1 MVVTEAMEV
10 MDTERERLKL
20 SQGMDME
27 VMVDT
32 VMEDLM
38 EVMVDT
44 EATEVM
50 DMERERLKLML
61 SQVMDMVVMVA
72 MVMERE
78 RLRPNQDM
86 AAMEDMVMGD
96 LMEVMVDT
104 EAMEDMVM
112 EDLMVVTEATDMVV
126 TVMESRPTSKS
137 KYNCSKYQLNLYMRI
152 FFFLEINI
160 QKLKKK

>member
-1 MVVTEAMEV
+1 M
-10 MDTERERLKL
+10 
-20 SQGMDME
+20 
-27 VMVDT
+27 

-61 SQVMDMVVMVA
+61 SQVMDMVVMVDTVMEDLMEVMVVTEAMEA

-86 AAMEDMVMGD
+86 DMAA
-96 LMEVMVDT
+96 MEVMV
-104 EAMEDMVM
+104 MEREMLSQVMDMVDMVM

-137 KYNCSKYQLNLYMRI
+137 KYDSSKYQLNLYMRI

-160 QKLKKK
+160 

>member
-1 MVVTEAMEV
+1 MGV

-20 SQGMDME
+20 SQGMD
-27 VMVDT
+27 
-32 VMEDLM
+32 M

-61 SQVMDMVVMVA
+61 SQVMDMVVMVDTVMEDLMEVMVVTEAMEA

-86 AAMEDMVMGD
+86 DMAAMEGMDMGVM
-96 LMEVMVDT
+96 
-104 EAMEDMVM
+104 
-112 EDLMVVTEATDMVV
+112 
-126 TVMESRPTSKS
+126 VMESRPTSKS
-137 KYNCSKYQLNLYMRI
+137 KYDCSKYQLNLYMRI
-152 FFFLEINI
+152 FF
-160 QKLKKK
+160 

>member
-20 SQGMDME
+20 SQGMD
-27 VMVDT
+27 
-32 VMEDLM
+32 M

-61 SQVMDMVVMVA
+61 SQVMDMVVM
-72 MVMERE
+72 
-78 RLRPNQDM
+78 
-86 AAMEDMVMGD
+86 EDTVMGD

-104 EAMEDMVM
+104 EAMEVMVMEREMLSQVMDMVDMVM

-137 KYNCSKYQLNLYMRI
+137 KYDCSKYQLNLYMRI

-160 QKLKKK
+160 Q

>member
-1 MVVTEAMEV
+1 M
-10 MDTERERLKL
+10 
-20 SQGMDME
+20 G
-27 VMVDT
+27 
-32 VMEDLM
+32 
-38 EVMVDT
+38 
-44 EATEVM
+44 
-50 DMERERLKLML
+50 ERERLKLML
-61 SQVMDMVVMVA
+61 SQVMDMVVTVMEDLMEVMVVTEAMEA

-78 RLRPNQDM
+78 RLRPNQDMDM

-104 EAMEDMVM
+104 EAMEVMVMEREMLSQVMDMVDMVM

-137 KYNCSKYQLNLYMRI
+137 KYDCSKYQLNLYMRI

-160 QKLKKK
+160 QKH

>member
-1 MVVTEAMEV
+1 
-10 MDTERERLKL
+10 
-20 SQGMDME
+20 
-27 VMVDT
+27 MVDM

-38 EVMVDT
+38 EVMVVT
-44 EATEVM
+44 EAMVVM

-61 SQVMDMVVMVA
+61 SQVMDMVLMVDT
-72 MVMERE
+72 VME
-78 RLRPNQDM
+78 
-86 AAMEDMVMGD
+86 D

-104 EAMEDMVM
+104 EAMEVMVMERGMLSQVMDMVDMVM

-137 KYNCSKYQLNLYMRI
+137 KYDCSKYQLNLYMRI

-160 QKLKKK
+160 QKL

>member
-1 MVVTEAMEV
+1 
-10 MDTERERLKL
+10 
-20 SQGMDME
+20 
-27 VMVDT
+27 
-32 VMEDLM
+32 M

-61 SQVMDMVVMVA
+61 SQVMDMEVMVVTEAMEA

-86 AAMEDMVMGD
+86 A
-96 LMEVMVDT
+96 
-104 EAMEDMVM
+104 AMEDMVM

-160 QKLKKK
+160 QKRKK

>member
-1 MVVTEAMEV
+1 MEDPTEVMVVTEAMEV

-32 VMEDLM
+32 VMEDLL
-38 EVMVDT
+38 EVMVVT
-44 EATEVM
+44 EA
-50 DMERERLKLML
+50 ME
-61 SQVMDMVVMVA
+61 A

-78 RLRPNQDM
+78 RLRPNQDMDM

-104 EAMEDMVM
+104 EAMEDMVDMVM

-137 KYNCSKYQLNLYMRI
+137 KYDCPKYQLNLDMRI
-152 FFFLEINI
+152 VFFLEINI
-160 QKLKKK
+160 QKLKKKK